1 MEFDMTAR
9 SSFSILLSEE
19 MHLPLLTLA
28 SRQLGAEVFF
38 FFLHLLL
45 ASVEAQH
52 DAEIET
58 LSVTC
63 QDVTDI
69 LFSLKHG
76 TLSKVICKHKPWAFY
91 KEGHT
96 LKAK

>member
-38 FFLHLLL
+38 FFSICFWPLLKPNMM
-45 ASVEAQH
+45 
-52 DAEIET
+52 
-58 LSVTC
+58 
-63 QDVTDI
+63 
-69 LFSLKHG
+69 LK
-76 TLSKVICKHKPWAFY
+76 LR
-91 KEGHT
+91 
-96 LKAK
+96 L

>member
-38 FFLHLLL
+38 FFFPS
-45 ASVEAQH
+45 ASG
-52 DAEIET
+52 
-58 LSVTC
+58 LC
-63 QDVTDI
+63 
-69 LFSLKHG
+69 
-76 TLSKVICKHKPWAFY
+76 
-91 KEGHT
+91 
-96 LKAK
+96 